1 MDQTR
6 RNQIRAAV
14 AHNPAGAD
22 YYVRELLAAVESL
35 ERVVESLER
44 ARLRAE
50 ADLAEALAQ
59 LDVVRKVK
67 P

>member
-1 MDQTR
+1 MDQNR
-6 RNQIRAAV
+6 RNQIRAMV
-14 AHNPAGAD
+14 DRNPAGAD
-22 YYVRELLAAVESL
+22 GFIRELLAA
-35 ERVVESLER
+35 VESLER